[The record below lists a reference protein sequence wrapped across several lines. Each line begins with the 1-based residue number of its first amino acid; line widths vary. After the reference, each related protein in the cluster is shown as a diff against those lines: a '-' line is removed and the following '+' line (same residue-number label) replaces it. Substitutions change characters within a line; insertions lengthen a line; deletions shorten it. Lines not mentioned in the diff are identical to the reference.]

1 MTNPGMQRNMNG
13 SPSSKQLKIQTRSV
27 RLVSI
32 VERCAAKAYLVVAIP
47 QQLKQATV
55 KMLPKVSITSYFF
68 SPNLGAMWLRLVAR
82 VCKLGSKLQW
92 LRACRPFVFKCS
104 L

>member
-1 MTNPGMQRNMNG
+1 MQRNMNG

-68 SPNLGAMWLRLVAR
+68 SPNLGAMWLRLVRSFNGCGHAAHSS
-82 VCKLGSKLQW
+82 LN
-92 LRACRPFVFKCS
+92 APFE
-104 L
+104 